1 VTSPLGLASAQ
12 GEIDNSGQNPFGNG
26 NYTVTF
32 DQMNLGMNLP
42 LFECYHIVIDGPI
55 GSSFKIYVGANFYS
69 NVAQGWQNEWD
80 PSQTMKLQLGQN
92 IYFYWSV
99 GTGTP
104 EPNVTMYFQE
114 PSPL

>member
-1 VTSPLGLASAQ
+1 MTAPLGPAFATA
-12 GEIDNSGQNPFGNG
+12 EIDNSGKNPFGDG
-26 NYTVTF
+26 NFTITF
-32 DQMNLGMNLP
+32 DQQVLGMNLP

-55 GSSFKIYVGANFYS
+55 GSSFKIYIGANFYS

-80 PSQTMKLQLGQN
+80 PAQTMKLQLNQP
-92 IYFYWSV
+92 IYFYWNV

-104 EPNVTMYFQE
+104 VPNATMYFQE